1 MQAMAAESGA
11 NIFTKQ
17 SHATSHKEM
26 QPEVSKMN
34 GDGVTPIGSLYTWTQ
49 AEDEVLTTL

>member
-17 SHATSHKEM
+17 SATSHKEI

-49 AEDEVLTTL
+49 AEDEVLTIL